1 MATSDQL
8 SNQLNLMGV
17 LRTFFTKQRSLR
29 PFRSTKSVGF
39 RSTKSVGRPTL
50 LGTVE
55 GLQDGSQRY
64 SLNASIKRRPGEK
77 GAYHLDCADLA
88 KFIDA
93 IYPGYVRGDDDQ
105 DIQVEFHSDKPSA
118 EQPKIFSTYGEFME
132 YTKKEDLGRIIGEP
146 AVDIRYSGANTDVP
160 KRISLTRQ
168 PLSRFETDYT
178 IVVEAPEAY
187 KFLMIDVC
195 VNSLFNQRTKLSS
208 SGRYR

>member
-55 GLQDGSQRY
+55 GSQDGSQRY
-64 SLNASIKRRPGEK
+64 SLNVSIKRRPGEK

-93 IYPGYVRGDDDQ
+93 IYPGYVRGDEDQ
-105 DIQVEFHSDKPSA
+105 DIQVEFHPDEASNEKS
-118 EQPKIFSTYGEFME
+118 KIFHTYNEFMKYNE
-132 YTKKEDLGRIIGEP
+132 AEELGIIIGEP
-146 AVDIRYSGANTDVP
+146 AVDISYIGANTDVP

-168 PLSRFETDYT
+168 PLSRFKTDYT
-178 IVVEAPEAY
+178 IVVEVPEAY
-187 KFLMIDVC
+187 NLLMIDVC